1 MVRINGAE
9 QDAAGKTIAQLIE
22 EGGYKPERVAVE
34 LNFEIVPKSA
44 YTDTTV
50 KDGDSVEIV
59 GFVGGG

>member
-1 MVRINGAE
+1 MVKINGRE
-9 QDAAGKTIAQLIE
+9 HDAAGKTIAQLVE

-34 LNFEIVPKSA
+34 LNLDIVPKSKYA
-44 YTDTTV
+44 ETSV